1 VRESLQ
7 AKFSGPCRW
16 ILAAAGIFLSAGCA
30 ELDGMGAPQKA
41 ISKGLAKQT
50 SANISPCPPS
60 TPGFRAA
67 PVGIITALDG
77 STWTV
82 PGETVLQG
90 KSAPLGTDLYNLCN
104 KVTPKTHAQ
113 LPAVDKLPVIEVDAD
128 GEIIT
133 GYVAADNYFELYVN
147 GKLVAFDP
155 VPYSPSN
162 ASIVRFK
169 VKRPYTLV
177 FKVVD
182 WEEDLGVG
190 TELGNANNPQAWRDF
205 YMGDGGLVARF
216 SDGTVTDSTWKAQ
229 SFYISP
235 LRSPNDVVEKG
246 NVHDSSHLGRVHPK
260 AGRLGCDA
268 NCYAVH
274 YRIPANYASPAF
286 NDSNWPNAFEYTEID
301 VGVENMFGYAL
312 FRDLY
317 KGARWIWT
325 ANLVFD
331 NVIIAR
337 KTVR

>member
-1 VRESLQ
+1 MNPQSKLNLSTLRSSV
-7 AKFSGPCRW
+7 
-16 ILAAAGIFLSAGCA
+16 LAVAGLALLASCA
-30 ELDGMGAPQKA
+30 DFGGTGTPQR
-41 ISKGLAKQT
+41 SVSQGLAKLVT
-50 SANISPCPPS
+50 PNIAPCPPT

-67 PVGIITALDG
+67 PVGVITATDG
-77 STWTV
+77 TTWTV
-82 PGETVLQG
+82 PGETVLQH
-90 KSAPLGTDLYNLCN
+90 KAAPLGTDLYNLCT
-104 KVTPKTHAQ
+104 KVTPKVHSQ
-113 LPAVDKLPVIEVDAD
+113 LPDINKLPVVEVDPD
-128 GEIIT
+128 GQVIT

-147 GKLVAFDP
+147 GKLVAFDS

-162 ASIVRFK
+162 AVIVRFK

-190 TELGNANNPQAWRDF
+190 TETGNVNNPQAWAKY

-216 SDGTVTDSTWKAQ
+216 SDGTVTDSSWKAQ

-246 NVHDSSHLGRVHPK
+246 NVHDSSSLGRVHPK
-260 AGRLGCDA
+260 AGRLGCDDK
-268 NCYAVH
+268 CYAVH
-274 YRIPANYASPAF
+274 YKIPANYASPSF

-317 KGARWIWT
+317 KGSKWIWT

-337 KTVR
+337 KTVK